1 MNPEELENTVKQIYI
16 HWNST
21 LTSTAKHRKEILEV
35 WRSALHD
42 LPHDTVTRAVRELT
56 LTETFMPRPSQVRK
70 KAIQISGKIVP
81 PPEPA
86 AAWVEVQKLAR
97 SVTSGAVDIKEID
110 PCVLATIHK
119 MGGLADIAHNTN
131 GDRTQF
137 FDVYKTVVTEWE
149 SQAYAFVD

>member
-1 MNPEELENTVKQIYI
+1 MDEKELEKIVVQIHI
-16 HWNST
+16 HWNSA
-21 LTSTAKHRKEILEV
+21 LTNVANKRKEVLEV
-35 WRSALHD
+35 WSSALHD
-42 LPHDTVTRAVRELT
+42 LPHDAITRAVRELS
-56 LTETFMPRPSQVRK
+56 LTETFIPRPAQVRK
-70 KAIQISGKIVP
+70 KAIQISGKLVP

-97 SVTSGAVDIKEID
+97 SVTSGAVDLKSID
-110 PCVLATIHK
+110 PCVLAAIHK
-119 MGGLADIAHNTN
+119 MGGIADIAHNTN